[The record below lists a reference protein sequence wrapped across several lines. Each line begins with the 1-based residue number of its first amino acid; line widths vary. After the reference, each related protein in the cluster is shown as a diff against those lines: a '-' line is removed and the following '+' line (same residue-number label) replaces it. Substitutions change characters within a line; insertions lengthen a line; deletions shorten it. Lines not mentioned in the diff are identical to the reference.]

1 MPITRDELRAQL
13 SDIEPDEGT
22 YKRIGA
28 SEVDAL
34 RRLLDDEEPWLAA
47 RAVHALSRINAK
59 PARLA
64 LVEASQNARPEVRVA
79 VAASA
84 GSLPPKVSD
93 EVLSKLL
100 NDPEIGVRKF
110 AVKSSSARNS
120 VAIRRRVRELAAS
133 ETDAAVRRIAI
144 EKARAL

>member
-22 YKRIGA
+22 YKGIGA

-34 RRLLDDEEPWLAA
+34 RQLLDDEEPWLAA
-47 RAVHALSRINAK
+47 RAVYALSRINAE

-64 LVEASQNARPEVRVA
+64 LIDASRNARPEVRVA

-84 GSLPPKVSD
+84 GSLPPEVSD
-93 EVLSKLL
+93 DVLSTLL
-100 NDPEIGVRKF
+100 NDPELGVRKF
-110 AVKSSSARNS
+110 AVRSSSARNS
-120 VAIRRRVRELAAS
+120 VAIRRRVKDLATS

-144 EKARAL
+144 GKARAL